1 MNKPTRTALWGEALT
16 RRDLWR
22 RSLTIGAV
30 VGLIQVT
37 INQGDVWLRQAVDA
51 TVIVK
56 TLVTPL
62 VAVSVAVVSAA
73 GAYVD
78 REQQTL
84 CESDSADLM

>member
-1 MNKPTRTALWGEALT
+1 MSKPTRTTLWVEALM

-22 RSLTIGAV
+22 RSLAIGAV

-56 TLVTPL
+56 TLMTPL
-62 VAVSVAVVSAA
+62 VAVSVAIVSAA

-78 REQQTL
+78 RVQETVH
-84 CESDSADLM
+84 ESDSAQ